1 MYRPSIVRFRFDIG
15 RRYIDLLFC
24 MVDRNLEKSDGCVTL
39 SEAERHRSV
48 NFPESERNLTA
59 A

>member
-1 MYRPSIVRFRFDIG
+1 MYRPSIVRFRSDIG

-48 NFPESERNLTA
+48 SLVESERNLTA

>member
-1 MYRPSIVRFRFDIG
+1 M
-15 RRYIDLLFC
+15 LFC

-48 NFPESERNLTA
+48 SLVESERNLTA